1 MLGEVLSTAITI
13 AAMVPI
19 FAVCAVIVMWWTV
32 GGDIPAFAGIL
43 TIFCLIL
50 ALFLSLMSGSALVQ
64 GITIVGMLS
73 LLVMFKFAENYL
85 DRHDLREINAEHIDR
100 AILELS
106 IHPDNFPAWFKL
118 CSSLFEAGYHGH
130 AIALAEQTL
139 ERIPNNMDP
148 FHNRSMRDMYRNEEY
163 MIKKWR
169 GDATDPKRHQPIA
182 CPKCGQKNRPGTV
195 NCLKCEAPYLLLL
208 SRKVGTRTSAF
219 AKLVLG
225 WAIIAGIIPAAAYA
239 GEAIG
244 GGLSIVAVLGGLV
257 GVGFILFW
265 IFRDPSGQPERL
277 TPFS

>member
-1 MLGEVLSTAITI
+1 MIGEILTTAITI

-19 FAVCAVIVMWWTV
+19 FGICAVIVMWWTV
-32 GGDIPAFAGIL
+32 GGDISPFAGIL
-43 TIFCLIL
+43 TLATLIF
-50 ALFLSLMSGSALVQ
+50 ALFLSLMSKSPVVQ

-130 AIALAEQTL
+130 AIALAEQTI

-148 FHNRSMRDMYRNEEY
+148 INNRSMREMYRNEEY

-169 GDATDPKRHQPIA
+169 GDATDPKRHLPIA

-195 NCLKCEAPYLLLL
+195 NCTKCEAPYLLLL
-208 SRKVGTRTSAF
+208 SRKVGTRTTAF

-225 WAIIAGIIPAAAYA
+225 WAFIAGIIPAAAFA

-244 GGLSIVAVLGGLV
+244 GGLAIIAVLGGIAGV
-257 GVGFILFW
+257 GVILYW